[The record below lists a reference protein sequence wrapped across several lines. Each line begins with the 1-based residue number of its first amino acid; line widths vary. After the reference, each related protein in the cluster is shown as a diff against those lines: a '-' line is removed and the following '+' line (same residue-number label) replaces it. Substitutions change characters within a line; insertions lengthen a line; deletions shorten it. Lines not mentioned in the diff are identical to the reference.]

1 MITVSEEDNFK
12 CELERFGTKHIIDH
26 TRDVLSRDQY
36 RKIKEK
42 RNNPQITIRKAD
54 KSNVFVIPNSQY
66 YNDCMEDLVSD
77 EGELIKIDQDTT
89 EVLKKELNNYIAVAN
104 RAGDSV
110 RLKKREG
117 H

>member
-1 MITVSEEDNFK
+1 
-12 CELERFGTKHIIDH
+12 
-26 TRDVLSRDQY
+26 
-36 RKIKEK
+36 
-42 RNNPQITIRKAD
+42 
-54 KSNVFVIPNSQY
+54 
-66 YNDCMEDLVSD
+66 MEDLVSD